1 MKKKLATYKND
12 KLIERNLL
20 SWFREASA
28 SEIKDGITWYKR
40 GSKFCNYLASEYDLD
55 PYIAACVTS
64 ALSPLN
70 PWERNKTDAENV
82 VKAWKAGKGPE
93 DVKVCTFGKNKVKA
107 FSALIDGISI
117 KKKAR
122 KTHNFLLNLSG
133 SVEPVTV
140 DRWHVR
146 ACLLKAGSRVE
157 DVSVAVNDHQYDRVE
172 LITKK
177 LAKREGINPCEFQA
191 VIWVVIRNRLSS
203 KLK

>member
-1 MKKKLATYKND
+1 MKKKLAKYKNN

-20 SWFREASA
+20 SWFNSASA
-28 SEIKDGITWYKR
+28 SEIKDGLDWYKR
-40 GSKFCNYLASEYDLD
+40 GSEFCNDLATRYDID
-55 PYIAACVTS
+55 PYITASVTS

-70 PWERNKTDAENV
+70 PWHRNKIDAENV
-82 VKAWKAGKGPE
+82 VKAFKSGKGPN
-93 DVKVCTFGKNKVKA
+93 DIKVSTFGANKVKA
-107 FSALIDGISI
+107 FASLVDGVTIN
-117 KKKAR
+117 KNAR

-177 LAKREGINPCEFQA
+177 LAKSEGVNPCEFQA
-191 VIWVVIRNRLSS
+191 IVWVVIRNRLNG